1 MSTRTSRARRKT
13 PDERQLVLS
22 VVERPAIQL
31 DAVVRRVQGQ
41 ELEARF
47 VKVLWF
53 RVAAEKFSG
62 VVDGIAVLCAVLLF
76 SLVTVAVT
84 GVFPSWLFLIAFL
97 AGVSMALAGLYWLVF
112 AVWFKATP
120 GVRLARL
127 AGAHSR
133 RNELRK
139 LR

>member
-31 DAVVRRVQGQ
+31 DAVVRRLEGQ

-47 VKVLWF
+47 VRILWF
-53 RVAAEKFSG
+53 PIAAQKFSRL
-62 VVDGIAVLCAVLLF
+62 VDGIAVLCAVLLF
-76 SLVTVAVT
+76 SLVTLALT
-84 GVFPSWLFLIAFL
+84 DVFPSWPYLIAFF
-97 AGVSMALAGLYWLVF
+97 AAVSLALATLYWLVF
-112 AVWFKATP
+112 AVWFRATP

-127 AGAHSR
+127 AGTHIR
-133 RNELRK
+133 RK
-139 LR
+139 QAA

>member
-1 MSTRTSRARRKT
+1 MNIRSSRARRKI

-22 VVERPAIQL
+22 VVERPAVQL
-31 DAVVRRVQGQ
+31 DAVIRRVQGQ
-41 ELEARF
+41 ELETRP

-53 RVAAEKFSG
+53 CIAAQRFSR

-76 SLVTVAVT
+76 SLVTVTVT
-84 GVFPSWLFLIAFL
+84 GVFPSWLFLITFL
-97 AGVSMALAGLYWLVF
+97 GGVSLTLAALYWLVF
-112 AVWFKATP
+112 AVWLKATP

-133 RNELRK
+133 RNELRE